1 MAEVKEWSGVLRG
14 RGWQGRDAAFPS
26 SAAALRIDEAA
37 VAVIEDATAEGGK
50 GPLARAGEMIIVQER
65 YDSVTYLVL
74 SAEGVLH
81 NRYGRFLHSDI
92 IGKALGMRWD
102 ASDVTNYSGRHG
114 TKGPSTRGFIYALA
128 PTPAL
133 WSMAMYH
140 RTQVV
145 YPTDSAIISLYLD
158 LRPGSVIVE
167 SGTGAG
173 SASVA
178 FARTVAPHGRVMTFE
193 FHKDRAEAART
204 EFKSLGLSDI
214 ICVHAGHDVLSTGF
228 STVADGSADAVF
240 LDLPAPY
247 DVIAEVARVL
257 RPDGTLCSFS
267 PCIEQVQQ
275 TCEKLRAGPFH
286 SLRTITAPTR
296 TYETRVHSLEA
307 PGFDELSN
315 AMTGPCPA
323 VASQREDVASLNSN
337 GRANGDDLGSPDG
350 ARREAAPS
358 TKKRKRVGSGTA
370 ASERTAIQN
379 AAAQSTNVKAGN
391 GKLSD
396 SDNTASKGLVGRVLR
411 PTVPIKSRAFPEMKG
426 HTSYLTF
433 ARRTREQYHAPPGNV
448 TATAR
453 VSDPSNCSIA

>member
-1 MAEVKEWSGVLRG
+1 MAETKERTGILQG
-14 RGWQGRDAAFPS
+14 RGWLGRAAAFP
-26 SAAALRIDEAA
+26 AAAAA
-37 VAVIEDATAEGGK
+37 SRTCKTTAPIVEDTTAEDSP
-50 GPLARAGEMIIVQER
+50 GPVARAGEMIIVQER

-74 SAEGVLH
+74 SAGGVLH
-81 NRYGRFLHSDI
+81 NRYGRFLHSDV
-92 IGKALGMRWD
+92 IGKPLGLRWE

-114 TKGPSTRGFIYALA
+114 PKAQSSRGFIYALA

-145 YPTDSAIISLYLD
+145 YPTDSAIISMYLD

-178 FARTVAPHGRVMTFE
+178 FARTVAPHGRVLTFE
-193 FHKDRAEAART
+193 FHEDRAEAARM
-204 EFKSLGLSDI
+204 EFESLGLSDI

-247 DVIAEVARVL
+247 DVIVEAARVL

-286 SLRTITAPTR
+286 SVRTVTAPTR
-296 TYETRVHSLEA
+296 TYETRVDSLGA
-307 PGFDELSN
+307 PGFDELSSALTAASCTLAANREEN
-315 AMTGPCPA
+315 ATLNMDKTASAEDEGTG
-323 VASQREDVASLNSN
+323 DVEKETAPPSL
-337 GRANGDDLGSPDG
+337 
-350 ARREAAPS
+350 
-358 TKKRKRVGSGTA
+358 KRKRIGGRTA

-379 AAAQSTNVKAGN
+379 AATKSTALTPGRTEQ
-391 GKLSD
+391 GQFDETS
-396 SDNTASKGLVGRVLR
+396 ASGFIGRVLR
-411 PTVPIKSRAFPEMKG
+411 PTVSVKSRPFPEMKG

-433 ARRTREQYHAPPGNV
+433 ARRTRELLRTTAANGVAAPG
-448 TATAR
+448 R
-453 VSDPSNCSIA
+453 SDPSNCNIV